1 MMPIS
6 INVDMAADKI
16 ANKIANKIAGKVAD
30 KVADKVAVIRNQ
42 KDPGTGR
49 ETTMGPLRQ
58 VRLCYGP

>member
-16 ANKIANKIAGKVAD
+16 ANKIAGRVAD